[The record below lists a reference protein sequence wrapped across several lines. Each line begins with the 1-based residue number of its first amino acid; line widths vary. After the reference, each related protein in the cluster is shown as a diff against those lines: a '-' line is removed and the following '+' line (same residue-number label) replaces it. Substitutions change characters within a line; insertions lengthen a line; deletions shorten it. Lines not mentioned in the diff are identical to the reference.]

1 MYQTTINHE
10 VEFQGIGLHTGIHT
24 KLKILPSEDTGI
36 VFRINKYHI
45 KANIENLYESSK
57 RGTTLSCYG
66 QKIYTVE
73 HILSALYG
81 LEIDNAIIEIDNIEI
96 PILDGSNKQ
105 YVEKILSVGIRKLN
119 TEKENLIISTNYKVP
134 FHSYKLCKNSD
145 LIIAKHTS
153 LVDECLSY
161 KYPVLIHDYSHN
173 YISHISITF
182 DYKNSPIICHN
193 YQQLFLKVKSHLENN
208 ENMLNQDIEKA
219 HTDFFQTE
227 GEGLVKNKIFNILNR
242 I

>member
-36 VFRINKYHI
+36 VFRINKYDI

-96 PILDGSNKQ
+96 PILDGSNKE
-105 YVEKILSVGIRKLN
+105 YVEKI
-119 TEKENLIISTNYKVP
+119 
-134 FHSYKLCKNSD
+134 
-145 LIIAKHTS
+145 
-153 LVDECLSY
+153 
-161 KYPVLIHDYSHN
+161 
-173 YISHISITF
+173 TF
-182 DYKNSPIICHN
+182 
-193 YQQLFLKVKSHLENN
+193 
-208 ENMLNQDIEKA
+208 
-219 HTDFFQTE
+219 
-227 GEGLVKNKIFNILNR
+227 
-242 I
+242 